1 MHELNKKS
9 KRMIKVIIQFAVVA
23 ILLNL
28 FSSIFNTD
36 LNELLMWYML
46 LKLIEINQ
54 QVENDNN

>member
-54 QVENDNN
+54 QLEDDK